1 MAFSI
6 LVIMGLEKRGD
17 LFYNIKAM
25 VSIQWKMTL
34 VVLLVLGMAFCVVH
48 REPEPVANLREKIIA
63 LSQSLAGIPY
73 HYGGDDIE
81 GFDCSGL
88 IHYVYSA
95 FGVQVPRTA
104 RDQGKL
110 KNRLPLKRAQPG
122 DIVVFRLRGGWHT
135 GIYVSKKYF
144 IHAPSRGER
153 VRRERFTAF
162 WRRKFK
168 WVINILNR
176 Y

>member
-1 MAFSI
+1 
-6 LVIMGLEKRGD
+6 
-17 LFYNIKAM
+17 M
-25 VSIQWKMTL
+25 VSIQRKMM
-34 VVLLVLGMAFCVVH
+34 VIILLALGMAFCVVH
-48 REPEPVANLREKIIA
+48 REPEPVANLRGKVIA
-63 LSQSLAGIPY
+63 LSKSLVGISY
-73 HYGGDDIE
+73 QYGGDDIE

-95 FGVQVPRTA
+95 FGVQLPRTA
-104 RDQGKL
+104 RGQGKL
-110 KNRLPLKRAQPG
+110 KNRLPLRKAQPG
-122 DIVVFRLRGGWHT
+122 DIVVFKLKGGWHT
-135 GIYVSKKYF
+135 AVYLNKKYF

-153 VRRERFTAF
+153 VRRERFTSF